1 MAQIPPL
8 PSQNTSLDTAAP
20 KETTSSDPSGAI
32 FSMYISRVQKFE
44 DEKNVENWK
53 GGADGILVFVRF
65 CPVSTTKLFAI
76 LQVLP
81 LTFQTGLFSSTVAT
95 FIALSYPNLQQD
107 PNVITQSLLTQISQQ
122 LSNANSNGTIVVAS
136 PSIQS
141 PFSPPTSVVFIN
153 SVWFLS
159 LMLSLTCALMATLLQ
174 QWARRY
180 LQIVQRKY
188 APLHHARIHEYFSR
202 GARRFGIFG
211 FVSALSLLLLISVF
225 LFFAGLV
232 VFAFRGNA
240 VVAYFTAAIFGFL
253 TVSYIALTLMSLIF
267 HDCPYQTPLT
277 SVLWFSTQI
286 IGLSF
291 FSILHCGAKLLYD
304 RWGAVNERLVISL
317 RRRIKIYR
325 KSKTKSLSE
334 NIISKLESSTE
345 HISIDTN
352 KNMLARTLHWLHED
366 HELEE
371 FVAGIPALYKS
382 EAFTTHNGE
391 VQLDIRPVLAALP
404 GPANSHVSLSW
415 SIIGLA
421 QRAITSNLPKHIQQR
436 RTQTCLRALYYIPG
450 AIRDLLASY
459 AAGKHYCLELLPLL
473 NSPDSLEIIEELW
486 DTPNSDVALSVRCAA
501 AAVAA
506 FTITPPL
513 HVLEYFLAPDVPF
526 IGEDLT
532 CEQFLA
538 KRLSFGADVY
548 DGAIPDYN
556 LHSDNARL
564 QNVVRFLADITNTLR
579 YMNTQWWTSDKA
591 DSIRRERQVLYDAR
605 RTLEFRTGRS
615 TFKQQGDHRASA
627 AFMPAA
633 QQDLI
638 TLTLE
643 ILARDPVVTA
653 GRPQR
658 KAFRDA
664 CHQLGEVAVTQV
676 RERVRSQVHVHPQSP
691 VPPGSRSIL
700 EAWALAQAQ
709 AADVIDV
716 VKRALDPILMNLQA
730 QIVEMPT
737 TPTGDASPLQ
747 MPLQMPEPQIVSSA
761 PTAMA
766 SKDTPGPAHAGSSLR
781 PQLPPPLMLQTA
793 LSSSAGLAT
802 TVGDLGLLPV

>member
-334 NIISKLESSTE
+334 SIISKLESSTE
-345 HISIDTN
+345 HISMDTN
-352 KNMLARTLHWLHED
+352 KNMLARTLHWLYED

-371 FVAGIPALYKS
+371 FVVGIPGLHES
-382 EAFTTHNGE
+382 EAFTRVGTDDGGD
-391 VQLDIRPVLAALP
+391 VQRNIRPVLAALP
-404 GPANSHVSLSW
+404 GPANSRVPLPW
-415 SIIGLA
+415 SIIQLV
-421 QRAITSNLPKHIQQR
+421 QRGITSNLSKPIQQK
-436 RTQTCLRALYYIPG
+436 RTQACLRALYFIPG
-450 AIRDLLASY
+450 AIRDLFASY
-459 AAGKHYCLELLPLL
+459 AAGKHFCLEILPLL
-473 NSPDSLEIIEELW
+473 NSPESLEIIDELW
-486 DTPNSDVALSVRCAA
+486 NTPNDDVALSVRCAA
-501 AAVAA
+501 AVVAA
-506 FTITPPL
+506 FMITPPRRTL
-513 HVLEYFLAPDVPF
+513 DTFVAPTVGF
-526 IGEDLT
+526 IGDNNAGK
-532 CEQFLA
+532 QFLA
-538 KRLSFGADVY
+538 KRLRVGPKADGGVAP
-548 DGAIPDYN
+548 GFQHN
-556 LHSDNARL
+556 SDTARL
-564 QNVVRFLADITNTLR
+564 QNIVCFLTDLKDTLQF
-579 YMNTQWWTSDKA
+579 MNTQWWASDDA
-591 DSIRRERQVLYDAR
+591 ESIRRERMGLFDKRHTEDYI
-605 RTLEFRTGRS
+605 LGHG
-615 TFKQQGDHRASA
+615 TFDQQGNRASP
-627 AFMPAA
+627 AFVSAA

-643 ILARDPVVTA
+643 ILARDPVASAATL
-653 GRPQR
+653 QR
-658 KAFRDA
+658 EAFRDLCTRLEQEA
-664 CHQLGEVAVTQV
+664 KAQTRAPT
-676 RERVRSQVHVHPQSP
+676 P
-691 VPPGSRSIL
+691 SRRRT
-700 EAWALAQAQ
+700 QAQ
-709 AADVIDV
+709 AHVLLESREELEALALRQMQAADSMEM
-716 VKRALDPILMNLQA
+716 VKRALEPVLQDILQPQNVTLHA
-730 QIVEMPT
+730 SHT
-737 TPTGDASPLQ
+737 SPLQ
-747 MPLQMPEPQIVSSA
+747 MPVPQIVT
-761 PTAMA
+761 PTPAEVV
-766 SKDTPGPAHAGSSLR
+766 STQGPAHALPAQS
-781 PQLPPPLMLQTA
+781 PQPPPIQPAPDMLQY
-793 LSSSAGLAT
+793 SMSPSAGLT
-802 TVGDLGLLPV
+802 TAAGKFDSSPV